1 MGLMIFLPLPLG
13 NVLPNM
19 SLELLSLGWMFHD
32 GLVLLASAMVG
43 SGAVAFAAA
52 LGHLVWEALAV
63 AHGWWGWTSPLPMGR
78 SGSTPAGTRLGPARV
93 EQHASRRSAFGR
105 HLLDP
110 RPTISGNP
118 QNRGQLITYV
128 NCPRAPAQATNRGTT
143 ILFEV
148 RSV

>member
-78 SGSTPAGTRLGPARV
+78 SGSTPAGTRLGPPGSNNTPAADRPSAGICSTPDRPSV
-93 EQHASRRSAFGR
+93 ET
-105 HLLDP
+105 P
-110 RPTISGNP
+110 RTGGSSSH
-118 QNRGQLITYV
+118 T
-128 NCPRAPAQATNRGTT
+128 
-143 ILFEV
+143 
-148 RSV
+148 